1 MQLERQMLVVK
12 DDSLNGCL
20 TRLWRLLYIGM
31 LGMCISYVKERH
43 SRIFTQS
50 IVSEIRVKV
59 V

>member
-1 MQLERQMLVVK
+1 MRDPTLAFIVHRNVGNVHYF
-12 DDSLNGCL
+12 
-20 TRLWRLLYIGM
+20 TH
-31 LGMCISYVKERH
+31 VKERH